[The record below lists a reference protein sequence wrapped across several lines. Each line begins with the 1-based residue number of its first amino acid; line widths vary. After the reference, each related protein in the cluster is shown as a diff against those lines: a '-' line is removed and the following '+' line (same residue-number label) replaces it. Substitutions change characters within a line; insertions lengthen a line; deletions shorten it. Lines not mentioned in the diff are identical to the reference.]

1 MELVWSTVLLE
12 LMQVQME
19 EVTQFV
25 LAAME
30 HVQRAM
36 ELDHLLVQAAL
47 VHCLFMVQI
56 HAKQVVGMDNT
67 P

>member
-1 MELVWSTVLLE
+1 
-12 LMQVQME
+12 ME